1 MIGNILPRILFF
13 RTILLFNERSK
24 FEPLKF
30 FLFQILFPFRSSFS
44 SLLPYIME
52 YYESDEEEYPPLI
65 IEIGSSNVVCGLG
78 GDMVSF
84 FSFRKKSHFIFVVFF
99 LIFAPVILLGAKRV

>member
-1 MIGNILPRILFF
+1 
-13 RTILLFNERSK
+13 
-24 FEPLKF
+24 
-30 FLFQILFPFRSSFS
+30 
-44 SLLPYIME
+44 ME

-84 FSFRKKSHFIFVVFF
+84 W
-99 LIFAPVILLGAKRV
+99 